1 MIRKK
6 RMSKGIAKILSG
18 LLIFGMVAGLIPTV
32 PGGIVHAKASEISG
46 QNATAEPHIHCV
58 CGTNNLATG
67 DHTTH
72 GNITWNGV
80 SSLSDITQDGSYYLT
95 KPVTLKAT
103 WTCDYNVNLCL
114 NGNSITCDASN
125 SDTIVIN
132 KDKTFILTDC
142 QENAGKITHGESKT
156 GRGIYNYGGTF
167 QMYEGTISGNTGTY
181 GGGVNSTWGKF
192 NMYGGTITGN
202 IGSTGAYGSGYGG
215 GGVYNNGS
223 EFNMY
228 GGVISGNNSEDCGGG
243 VFCHNGGSFN
253 MFGGEITDNKST
265 SDGGG
270 VYFASTGSFNM
281 KGTVNITKNKVGE
294 IDNNLYLEKDKTVS
308 ASGLASEARIGVTT
322 AIPPTDTSTV
332 PITSDSVSVN
342 CFFSDNS
349 DYETAI
355 DENSKV
361 VLKTKTAVEAP
372 SITKQPQPVSV
383 KVGETAT
390 FTVEAAGEGL
400 SYQWMVDK
408 KDNAEFVNI
417 DEATSESYTLNAA
430 SKEFNGYQYQCVVSN
445 QSGSVTSNPVTL
457 TVTEDTAPTP
467 NPNPTPTPEPNP
479 TPTPNPAPEPTTPTP
494 DPAPATSTP
503 ATSTT
508 TAPASSAAAAP
519 AQVTY
524 DILDGA
530 GSSWTQNTDGS
541 LAIRGSGEISK
552 FREVKVDGVT
562 VDPVNYTVT
571 EGSTIITFKPEYL
584 KSLSAGNHSF
594 ELVWTDGTAAT
605 NFTVAEN
612 ADQSAKSPKTGEDFS
627 MALCTALLMMS
638 CAGLAGMFVRRKKSS
653 LR

>member
-1 MIRKK
+1 
-6 RMSKGIAKILSG
+6 MSKGIAKILSG

-202 IGSTGAYGSGYGG
+202 IGSTVADGSGYGG

-294 IDNNLYLEKDKTVS
+294 IDNNLYLEKGKTVS
-308 ASGLASEARIGVTT
+308 ASGLASGAVIGVTSFDDPKEGSPVT
-322 AIPPTDTSTV
+322 
-332 PITSDSVSVN
+332 ITSNAASAENFKSDNSAYEIGTDAIGRVILKKTTTCNVIVSIPDNGSIKHIMNYGGLSQKVTKGNSIEPIILEAGEGYYFSDADISNLTRDGISTTKQADGSIKIEGTPNSDISFTATASKKPDTTTHTITATVEGGKGTISPNGSVSVK
-342 CFFSDNS
+342 
-349 DYETAI
+349 E
-355 DENSKV
+355 
-361 VLKTKTAVEAP
+361 
-372 SITKQPQPVSV
+372 
-383 KVGETAT
+383 GESQV
-390 FTVEAAGEGL
+390 FT
-400 SYQWMVDK
+400 
-408 KDNAEFVNI
+408 I
-417 DEATSESYTLNAA
+417 
-430 SKEFNGYQYQCVVSN
+430 
-445 QSGSVTSNPVTL
+445 
-457 TVTEDTAPTP
+457 TP
-467 NPNPTPTPEPNP
+467 NK
-479 TPTPNPAPEPTTPTP
+479 
-494 DPAPATSTP
+494 
-503 ATSTT
+503 
-508 TAPASSAAAAP
+508 
-519 AQVTY
+519 
-524 DILDGA
+524 G
-530 GSSWTQNTDGS
+530 
-541 LAIRGSGEISK
+541 
-552 FREVKVDGVT
+552 
-562 VDPVNYTVT
+562 
-571 EGSTIITFKPEYL
+571 
-584 KSLSAGNHSF
+584 
-594 ELVWTDGTAAT
+594 
-605 NFTVAEN
+605 
-612 ADQSAKSPKTGEDFS
+612 
-627 MALCTALLMMS
+627 
-638 CAGLAGMFVRRKKSS
+638 
-653 LR
+653 